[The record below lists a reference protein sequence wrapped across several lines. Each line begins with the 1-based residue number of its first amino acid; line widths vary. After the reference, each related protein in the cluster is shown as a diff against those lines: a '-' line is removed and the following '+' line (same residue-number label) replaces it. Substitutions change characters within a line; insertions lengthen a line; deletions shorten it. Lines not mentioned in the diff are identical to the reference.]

1 MKTTLIT
8 IVGFAI
14 LSLIYAYSAD
24 KVSAIILIIIGL
36 IAYILFLLLNPF
48 KELKQN

>member
-8 IVGFAI
+8 ILGFTI
-14 LSLIYAYSAD
+14 LSLIHVYSAE
-24 KVSAIILIIIGL
+24 KASAMILTIIGI
-36 IAYILFLLLNPF
+36 IAYIIFLILNPF

>member
-8 IVGFAI
+8 ILGFTI
-14 LSLIYAYSAD
+14 LSLIYVYSTETA
-24 KVSAIILIIIGL
+24 SAMILTIIGI
-36 IAYILFLLLNPF
+36 IAYIVFLILNPF